1 MMGEFDKKLSNW
13 VSMQRTCFKKGKMDQ
28 ERKRMLDEIGLDF
41 APKRG
46 RKSKEGRR
54 LGEGNWNLPFEK
66 LGEF

>member
-1 MMGEFDKKLSNW
+1 
-13 VSMQRTCFKKGKMDQ
+13 MDE